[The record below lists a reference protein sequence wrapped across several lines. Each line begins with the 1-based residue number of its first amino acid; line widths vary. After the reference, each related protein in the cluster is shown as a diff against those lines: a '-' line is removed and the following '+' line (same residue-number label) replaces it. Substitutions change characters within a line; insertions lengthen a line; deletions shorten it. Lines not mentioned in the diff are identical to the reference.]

1 MRLFIAEKPSLAK
14 AIFEGLGGNPTTEK
28 KNGYFEHG
36 SDVVTWCFGHM
47 LELSDPQDYDPK
59 FAVWRFNDLVEMK
72 TVYPPTY
79 KIKPESEAQTRII
92 ISLIEKADSIV
103 HAGDPDDEGCLLV
116 DEILGHTGN
125 KKPVERLLIS
135 DLNSAPVQKALAN
148 MQLMKPGDKF
158 SGMTNSALARSLCD
172 QSFGYKLTRGCT
184 LKGREKGYEGVL
196 NVGRVQSAVLGLVN
210 MRTLANQ
217 NHSESFYYDVFAS
230 LSMNGNQ
237 VKAKYQ
243 TTDSDQID
251 EKNRLISEAQA
262 KHIAERI
269 TGKDAVVTI
278 ATTKPENTK
287 PPLPLNLSTLQQI
300 CAKRYGYKAKETL
313 DIMQGLYETHKLLTY
328 PRTDN
333 RYLSDEHYYQA
344 GDIASAISATLPELA
359 TATAEMNKEQKHKAF
374 NASKIEAHHA
384 IVPTTKSGAGI
395 QLSEKEKNVYRLVA
409 TYYIGLFW
417 PDAIRNKTK
426 VHFDIKGDTF
436 TATQSVTVQKGWEA
450 LGSDDKEDEDISDD
464 SESTGFDL
472 ASLKFNDSGVC
483 ESGAVDKKPALPPKY
498 FTESTLL
505 AAMTRAAKFIEDP
518 VLRKALEAKDEG
530 SSDQGSIGTEATRA
544 GILEKLAA
552 NTGLISIEKEKGYSE
567 LVWKTTKQGQEFCAA
582 LPPEVFKP
590 DISARWA
597 EKQSQIKAGELTV
610 EEFIKENDEYVQGLI
625 DELDRNGISISSN
638 ATPCPVCNTGFLR
651 KRKGKN
657 GFFWGCS
664 CYPECKTTFPDKDGK
679 PDMEAKSRSESSMSR
694 LEAPCP
700 SCSKEIIIRPKGFFC
715 SGCEFKI
722 WSEVSGKKLT
732 QNQVETLIKKG
743 KTGEIKGF
751 TSNKTG
757 KKFDAAIVLQDKAT
771 GKLGFQFSKK

>member
-14 AIFEGLGGNPTTEK
+14 AIFEGLGGNPNIEK

-36 SDVVTWCFGHM
+36 SDIVTWCYGHM

-59 FAVWRFNDLVEMK
+59 FAVWRFSDLEEMK

-79 KIKPESEAQTRII
+79 KIKPESEAQTGII
-92 ISLIEKADSIV
+92 ISLIDKADSIV

-116 DEILGHTGN
+116 DEILGHAGN

-135 DLNSAPVQKALAN
+135 DLNPAPVQKALAN

-243 TTDSDQID
+243 TTESDQID
-251 EKNRLISEAQA
+251 DKNRLISEAQA

-269 TGKDAVVTI
+269 TGKEAIVTI

-287 PPLPLNLSTLQQI
+287 PPMPLNLSTLQQI

-344 GDIASAISATLPELA
+344 GDIAIAISATLPELT
-359 TATAEMNKEQKHKAF
+359 TATTEMNKELKHKAF

-384 IVPTTKSGAGI
+384 IVPTTKSGAGV

-409 TYYIGLFW
+409 THYIGLFW

-450 LGSDDKEDEDISDD
+450 LGSAEKSDD
-464 SESTGFDL
+464 EVTDDTEQAGFDL
-472 ASLKFNDSGVC
+472 SSLKFSDTGLC
-483 ESGAVDKKPALPPKY
+483 ESGSVDIKPALPPKY

-505 AAMTRAAKFIEDP
+505 AAMTRAAKFIDDP

-530 SSDQGSIGTEATRA
+530 SEDRGSIGTEATRA

-552 NTGLISIEKEKGYSE
+552 NAGLISIEKEKGYSE

-582 LPPEVFKP
+582 LPHEVIKP
-590 DISARWA
+590 DISAQWA
-597 EKQSQIKAGELTV
+597 EKQAQIKAGEMTV
-610 EEFIKENDEYVQGLI
+610 EDFVNETDKYISGLI
-625 DELDRNGISISSN
+625 SDLGKNGINISAN
-638 ATPCPVCNTGFLR
+638 GTPCPVCNNGFLR
-651 KRKGKN
+651 KRKGQN

-664 CYPECKTTFPDKDGK
+664 CYPECKTTFPDKDGR
-679 PDMEAKSRSESSMSR
+679 PDMDAKSRVEGSISR
-694 LEAPCP
+694 LNVPCP
-700 SCSKEIIIRPKGFFC
+700 SCSKEILIRPKGFFC
-715 SGCEFKI
+715 TGCEFKI
-722 WSEVSGKKLT
+722 WSEFSGKKLT
-732 QNQVETLIKKG
+732 QSQVETVIKKG
-743 KTGEIKGF
+743 KSSEIKGF
-751 TSNKTG
+751 TSKAG
-757 KKFDAAIVLQDKAT
+757 KKFDAVVTLQDKST
-771 GKLGFQFSKK
+771 GKLGFEFRKK

>member
-1 MRLFIAEKPSLAK
+1 MRVFIAEKPSLAK
-14 AIFEGLGGNPTTEK
+14 AIFEGLGGNPNSEK

-36 SDVVTWCFGHM
+36 SDVVTWCYGHM

-59 FAVWRFNDLVEMK
+59 FAVWRFSDLEEMK

-79 KIKPESEAQTRII
+79 KLKPESEAQTRII
-92 ISLIEKADSIV
+92 LSLIEKADSIV
-103 HAGDPDDEGCLLV
+103 HAGDPDEEGCLLV
-116 DEILGHTGN
+116 DEILGYAGN
-125 KKPVERLLIS
+125 RKPVQRLLIA
-135 DLNSAPVQKALAN
+135 DLNLAPVQKSLAN
-148 MQLMKPGDKF
+148 MQPNEKF
-158 SGMTNSALARSLCD
+158 RGMTNSALSRSLLD

-243 TTDSDQID
+243 TTESDQID
-251 EKNRLISEAQA
+251 DKNRLISEAQA

-269 TGKDAVVTI
+269 TGKEAIVTI

-287 PPLPLNLSTLQQI
+287 PPMPLNLSTLQQI

-359 TATAEMNKEQKHKAF
+359 TATADMNKEQKHKAF

-450 LGSDDKEDEDISDD
+450 LGSAEKNDDEATDD
-464 SESTGFDL
+464 TEQAGFDL
-472 ASLKFNDSGVC
+472 SSLKFNDAGLC

-530 SSDQGSIGTEATRA
+530 SSDKGSIGTEATRA

-582 LPPEVFKP
+582 LPHEVIKP
-590 DISARWA
+590 DISAQWA
-597 EKQSQIKAGELTV
+597 EKQAKIKAGEMSV
-610 EEFIKENDEYVQGLI
+610 EDFIKETDEYISELI
-625 DELDRNGISISSN
+625 SDLGKNGINITAN
-638 ATPCPVCNTGFLR
+638 GTPCPVCNKGFLR
-651 KRKGKN
+651 KRKGQN

-664 CYPECKTTFPDKDGK
+664 CYPECKTSFPDKDGAPATDKK
-679 PDMEAKSRSESSMSR
+679 PDGASLR
-694 LEAPCP
+694 LENACP
-700 SCSKEIIIRPKGFFC
+700 SCGKEILIRPKGFFC
-715 SGCEFKI
+715 TGCDFKI
-722 WSEVSGKKLT
+722 WSEFCGKKLT
-732 QNQVETLIKKG
+732 NNQVEKLIKDG
-743 KTGEIKGF
+743 KSNLIKGF
-751 TSNKTG
+751 
-757 KKFDAAIVLQDKAT
+757 KKRDGNTFDTELVLEDKMT
-771 GKLGFQFSKK
+771 GKLGFPLRKK

>member
-1 MRLFIAEKPSLAK
+1 MRVFIAEKPSLAK
-14 AIFEGLGGNPTTEK
+14 AIFEGLGGNPNSEK

-36 SDVVTWCFGHM
+36 SDVVTWCYGHM
-47 LELSDPQDYDPK
+47 LELFDPQDYDPK
-59 FAVWRFNDLVEMK
+59 FAVWRFSDLKEMK

-79 KIKPESEAQTRII
+79 KIKKESEAQTRII
-92 ISLIEKADSIV
+92 LSLIEKADRIV
-103 HAGDPDDEGCLLV
+103 HAGDPDEEGCLLV
-116 DEILGHTGN
+116 DEILGYAGN

-135 DLNSAPVQKALAN
+135 DLNPAPVQKALTN

-158 SGMTNSALARSLCD
+158 SGMTNSALSRSLLD

-217 NHSESFYYDVFAS
+217 NHSESFYYDVSAL

-237 VKAKYQ
+237 VKAKYL
-243 TTDSDQID
+243 TTESDQID
-251 EKNRLISEAQA
+251 DKNRLISEAQA

-269 TGKDAVVTI
+269 TGKEAIVTI

-287 PPLPLNLSTLQQI
+287 PPMPLNLSTLQQI

-344 GDIASAISATLPELA
+344 ADIASAISATLPELT

-450 LGSDDKEDEDISDD
+450 LGSAEQSDDEVTDDKEQA
-464 SESTGFDL
+464 GFDL
-472 ASLKFNDSGVC
+472 SSLKFNDAGLC
-483 ESGAVDKKPALPPKY
+483 ESGVVDKKPALPPKY

-582 LPPEVFKP
+582 LPPEVIKP
-590 DISARWA
+590 DISAQWA
-597 EKQSQIKAGELTV
+597 EKQAQIKAGELSV
-610 EEFIKENDEYVQGLI
+610 EDFITETDKYISGLI
-625 DELDRNGISISSN
+625 SDLDKNGINISAN
-638 ATPCPVCNTGFLR
+638 GTPCPVCNKGFLR
-651 KRKGKN
+651 KRKGQN
-657 GFFWGCS
+657 GLFWGCS

-679 PDMEAKSRSESSMSR
+679 PVTVKQTVGQSQR
-694 LEAPCP
+694 LSTPCP
-700 SCSKEIIIRPKGFFC
+700 KCGSPIAVRPKTFSCTGCDFF
-715 SGCEFKI
+715 I
-722 WSEVSGKKLT
+722 WSVIAGKTLT
-732 QNQVETLIKKG
+732 ENMVETLIKKG
-743 KTGEIKGF
+743 ETASLKGF
-751 TSNKTG
+751 KRKDDGGEFSAKLVLDKTTW
-757 KKFDAAIVLQDKAT
+757 KV
-771 GKLGFQFSKK
+771 GFPSRK

>member
-14 AIFEGLGGNPTTEK
+14 AIFEGLGGNPNTEK

-36 SDVVTWCFGHM
+36 ADVVTWCFGHM
-47 LELSDPQDYDPK
+47 LELFDPQDYDPK
-59 FAVWRFNDLVEMK
+59 FAVWRFSDLDEMK
-72 TVYPPTY
+72 TVCPPTY
-79 KIKPESEAQTRII
+79 KLKPESEAQTRII
-92 ISLIEKADSIV
+92 LSLIEKADSIV
-103 HAGDPDDEGCLLV
+103 HAGDPDEEGCLLV
-116 DEILGHTGN
+116 DEILGYAGN
-125 KKPVERLLIS
+125 KKPVQRLLIA
-135 DLNSAPVQKALAN
+135 DLNLAPVQKSLAN
-148 MQLMKPGDKF
+148 MQPNEKF
-158 SGMTNSALARSLCD
+158 RGMTNSALSRSLLD

-217 NHSESFYYDVFAS
+217 NHTESFYYDVFAS
-230 LSMNGNQ
+230 LLMNGNQ

-243 TTDSDQID
+243 TNDSDQID
-251 EKNRLISEAQA
+251 DKNRLISEAQA

-269 TGKDAVVTI
+269 TGKEAIVTI

-287 PPLPLNLSTLQQI
+287 PPMPLNLSTLQQI

-384 IVPTTKSGAGI
+384 IIPTTKSGAGI

-417 PDAIRNKTK
+417 PDAIRSKTK

-450 LGSDDKEDEDISDD
+450 LGSAEKSDD
-464 SESTGFDL
+464 EATDDTEQAGFDL
-472 ASLKFNDSGVC
+472 SSLKFNDAGLC
-483 ESGAVDKKPALPPKY
+483 ESGSVDKKPALPPKY

-505 AAMTRAAKFIEDP
+505 AAMTRAAKFIDDP

-552 NTGLISIEKEKGYSE
+552 NTGLICIEKEKGYSE

-582 LPPEVFKP
+582 LPHEITKP
-590 DISARWA
+590 DISAQWA
-597 EKQSQIKAGELTV
+597 EKQAQIKAGELTV
-610 EEFIKENDEYVQGLI
+610 EDFIQETDAYISGLI
-625 DELDRNGISISSN
+625 SDLDKNGINISAN
-638 ATPCPVCNTGFLR
+638 GTPCPVCNKGFLR
-651 KRKGKN
+651 KRKGQN

-664 CYPECKTTFPDKDGK
+664 CYPECKTAFPDKNGK
-679 PDMEAKSRSESSMSR
+679 PVTDKQTEGQSQR
-694 LEAPCP
+694 LSAPCP
-700 SCSKEIIIRPKGFFC
+700 RCGKPVAVRPKTFSC
-715 SGCEFKI
+715 TGCDFVI
-722 WSEVSGKKLT
+722 WSVVAGKTLT
-732 QNQVETLIKKG
+732 ANMAETLIKKG
-743 KTGEIKGF
+743 ETAPLKGF
-751 TSNKTG
+751 RRKDGGEFSAKLVLDKTTW
-757 KKFDAAIVLQDKAT
+757 KV
-771 GKLGFQFSKK
+771 GFPARK

>member
-14 AIFEGLGGNPTTEK
+14 AIFEGLGGNPSSEK

-36 SDVVTWCFGHM
+36 SDVVTWCYGHM

-59 FAVWRFNDLVEMK
+59 FAVWRFSDLDEMK

-79 KIKPESEAQTRII
+79 KLKPESEAQTRII
-92 ISLIEKADSIV
+92 LSLIEKADSIV
-103 HAGDPDDEGCLLV
+103 HAGDPDEEGCLLV
-116 DEILGHTGN
+116 DEILGYAGN
-125 KKPVERLLIS
+125 RKPVQRLLIA
-135 DLNSAPVQKALAN
+135 DLNLAPVQKSLAN
-148 MQLMKPGDKF
+148 MRPNEKF
-158 SGMTNSALARSLCD
+158 RGMTNSALSRSLLD

-184 LKGREKGYEGVL
+184 LKGREKGYEGTL

-217 NHSESFYYDVFAS
+217 NHTESFYYDVFAS
-230 LSMNGNQ
+230 LSMNGDKI
-237 VKAKYQ
+237 KAKYQ
-243 TTDSDQID
+243 TNESDQID
-251 EKNRLISEAQA
+251 DKNRLISEAQA

-269 TGKDAVVTI
+269 TGKEAIVTI

-287 PPLPLNLSTLQQI
+287 PPMPLNLSTLQQI

-374 NASKIEAHHA
+374 NASRIEAHHA

-436 TATQSVTVQKGWEA
+436 TTTQSVTVQKGWEA
-450 LGSDDKEDEDISDD
+450 LGSAEKSDD
-464 SESTGFDL
+464 EVTDDTEQVGFDL
-472 ASLKFNDSGVC
+472 SSLKFNDAGLC

-582 LPPEVFKP
+582 LPHEITKP
-590 DISARWA
+590 DISAQWA
-597 EKQSQIKAGELTV
+597 EKQAQIKAGELTV
-610 EEFIKENDEYVQGLI
+610 EDFIAETDKYISGLI
-625 DELDRNGISISSN
+625 SDLDKNGINISAN
-638 ATPCPVCNTGFLR
+638 GTHCPVCNKGFLR
-651 KRKGKN
+651 KRKGQN

-664 CYPECKTTFPDKDGK
+664 CYPECKTTFPDKNGK
-679 PDMEAKSRSESSMSR
+679 PVTDKQTEGQSQR
-694 LEAPCP
+694 LSTPCP
-700 SCSKEIIIRPKGFFC
+700 KCGKPVAVRPKTFSC
-715 SGCEFKI
+715 TGCDFVI
-722 WSEVSGKKLT
+722 WSVVAGKTLT
-732 QNQVETLIKKG
+732 ANMAETLIKKG
-743 KTGEIKGF
+743 ETASLKGF
-751 TSNKTG
+751 KRKDGGEFSAKLVLDKTTW
-757 KKFDAAIVLQDKAT
+757 KV
-771 GKLGFQFSKK
+771 GFPARK